1 MKLDIA
7 RKIASKIR
15 KHHLQKYKRDN
26 RFQSDVSIISN
37 NCLAGILYS
46 DFDLQFL
53 SPTINLTFGQNSDFF
68 HFVSYLKEYCQHG
81 SLTYLKEEDE
91 HPGFIGSPVA
101 TLSCKNLPDIEIH
114 FLHYKSFD
122 EAKESW
128 ERRCKRINYNKIFVA
143 IEAQSEYEKS
153 MIECY
158 KDVKYPLVIF
168 TDVDRPFLC
177 CKQMTFYKKYGTGIN
192 CPITKFVSLF
202 GRRGYD
208 EYDFINNIFY
218 LDYKKRSLNE

>member
-37 NCLAGILYS
+37 NCLAAILYS

-68 HFVSYLKEYCQHG
+68 HFVSNLKEYCQHG

-114 FLHYKSFD
+114 FVHYKSFD
-122 EAKESW
+122 NAKESW
-128 ERRCKRINYNKIFVA
+128 ERRCKRINYDKVFVV
-143 IEAQSEYEKS
+143 IEAQTEYEKS
-153 MIECY
+153 MIDHY
-158 KDVKYPLVIF
+158 KDFKYPMIIF
-168 TDVDRPFLC
+168 TDIDSAFAC
-177 CKQMTFYKKYGTGIN
+177 CKNMKFYKTYGTGVN
-192 CPITKFVSLF
+192 CPILKFVSIT
-202 GRRGYD
+202 GKRGFD
-208 EYDFINNIFY
+208 EFDFAHNIFFRNY
-218 LDYKKRSLNE
+218 GKLDV